1 MAFIGISIQGN
12 IISSEIIE
20 KIREEDQKLFQKPS
34 DFGLAR
40 NVTVRDE
47 INTVWS
53 SVKSYWEAFRIRR
66 DRIKEGDSGITETRQ
81 GWMMP
86 FFLEMGYDLDYQRK
100 AEIINEKLYP
110 ISHKTLNRGDFP
122 VHIAGINQSLDKR
135 SDSGGMRLSPH
146 ALVQEYVNNHEHL
159 YAIVTNGRS
168 LRLLRDATRLSRLSF
183 LEFDLERIMEDNL
196 FNEFALL
203 YRLLHVT
210 RMPESQDKGE
220 EAIIE
225 KYHQESLA
233 SGSRIR
239 EKLSE
244 AVEQAMTS
252 LANGFLIH
260 RDNERLRNAVLNNNL
275 ESSDLYLYLLRMV
288 YRMLFLMVIEERNL
302 IFPDKRDPATD
313 RFRTLYYKH
322 FSLKR
327 LRALSMV
334 SLYVDSSQSDL
345 WEGLKS
351 TFRMFEDETIG
362 DKMGIKSLGSGLFDP
377 DALGDLARVKLD
389 NDNFL
394 KVLKILTTFKND
406 NGQMVTVNYGDLDV
420 EEFGSVYEG
429 LLEYDA
435 LISIVNG
442 QPVFSFVKGTG
453 RSSSGSHYTPEE
465 LVKPLIKHSLDY
477 LIEDCINKPE
487 ERFKVSSPAFGEVSR
502 LGRDGG
508 VNKKQLQERALLSL
522 KVADVACGSGHI
534 LLSAARRIALELARV
549 RTGEDQPSPL
559 SNRMALRD
567 VIKNCIYGVDKNPLA
582 VELCKVALWLESHSP
597 GEPLGFLDHHIKCGD
612 SIVGM
617 AHREELEQGIPDEAF
632 KTLPGDEKEVAS
644 ALLKKNKSERKL
656 RDREDSGVQ
665 LTMTA
670 SMEITVQEAMAVYR
684 TLSQLPER
692 TPEEIR
698 TKEKSYRK
706 FLDSKGYTWLKAMA
720 DTQVAQ
726 FFIPKTQANKPYLI
740 TDADFRTILRGYAG
754 WQNQQTAMAKSVAQE
769 KRLFHWFLEFPEV
782 FAASKHS
789 ERGEGSQKCGFDC
802 ILGNPPFL
810 GDRRLK
816 EAFGEAFLEWIR
828 FYFTE
833 GATVDLVVYFFLRIN
848 SLLNSK
854 GFQSLIS
861 TNTVAQ
867 GKARELGLERILA
880 KGSSINF
887 VNQNIRWP
895 GKASV
900 EVSLVSIYK
909 KSFKGFKLLNG
920 HKTEFISSFFD
931 DQHSNDIPYKLSSN
945 LDKSFQGSLVLGT
958 GFILDY
964 KEANKLLDLNKSYD
978 KVIKKYLNGDP
989 LLSNP
994 KQVPDRY
1001 VIDFKNMPLKRPTTD
1016 LWESLNIDE
1025 KEYYLKNGIFSEP
1038 SYNGDVAYDFP
1049 DCIKIIEDRVKPERT
1064 RLKKDANGNEISNE
1078 YQLRYPLPI
1087 RWWRFC
1093 ETRPKLYNRI
1103 RDEKKVLLSCRVS
1116 YYVNSIF
1123 ISNEYVYDVTTNI
1136 VTRYT
1141 YHEFAFLQ
1149 SSLHEYWA
1157 WKYGSTMRFAIR
1169 YTNGDCIDTFP
1180 ILENLNKE
1188 NEQQLE
1194 TIGKAYHDHR
1204 GQLMLLIQ
1212 LGLTKTYNAFH
1223 SPAIKPHIT
1232 TLILQGKDN
1241 KTIEKHYGK
1250 DIWNLWNHLQKTAG
1264 TCSIEEAIAGII
1276 RLRELHVEMDN
1287 AVLEAYGWDTDS
1299 ENGPAIQ
1306 LRHDFYEVDYLPE
1319 NDRIRFTIHPD
1330 ARREV
1335 LKRLLELN
1343 HKIHEEEVKAGLWD
1357 KNKTKDKKIIDK
1369 RLSPDDTEDEEIL
1382 YEKESEEE
1390 QLLEAAEESK
1400 SLAFE
1405 PGTLFH
1411 SSATKGLIATSNCR
1425 VIVRNKQGKIFKYH
1439 ISPKAEKDHYTGEYR
1454 QIKPTS
1460 PMAEQM
1466 IGKSEGDGF
1475 EFGGMEYKF
1484 IMIEI

>member
-1 MAFIGISIQGN
+1 MAFIGINIQGN

-34 DFGLAR
+34 DFDLPR

-66 DRIKEGDSGITETRQ
+66 DRIREGDSGITETRQ

-86 FFLEMGYDLDYQRK
+86 FFLELGYDLDYQRK
-100 AEIINEKLYP
+100 AEIINDKLYP
-110 ISHKTLNRGDFP
+110 ISHKTLNHGDFP

-210 RMPESQDKGE
+210 RMPENQEKGE

-260 RDNERLRNAVLNNNL
+260 RDNDQLRNAVQNNNL
-275 ESSDLYLYLLRMV
+275 EPSELYLYLLRMV

-302 IFPDKRDPATD
+302 IFPDKRDPAAD
-313 RFRTLYYKH
+313 RFRTLYYRH

-334 SLYVDSSQSDL
+334 SLYVDSAQSDL
-345 WEGLKS
+345 WESLKS

-389 NDNFL
+389 NATFL

-406 NGQMVTVNYGDLDV
+406 SGQMVTVNYGDLDV

-435 LISIVNG
+435 SISIVNG
-442 QPVFSFVKGTG
+442 QPVFSFVKGSG

-477 LIEDCINKPE
+477 LIEDCLNKPE
-487 ERFKVSSPAFGEVSR
+487 ERLQVSSPGSGEVPR

-508 VNKKQLQERALLSL
+508 VNKKPLQERALLSL

-612 SIVGM
+612 SIVGL
-617 AHREELEQGIPDEAF
+617 AHREELEKGIPDEAF
-632 KTLPGDEKEVAS
+632 KTLPGDEKEIAS
-644 ALLKKNKSERKL
+644 AILKKNKAERKL

-665 LTMTA
+665 LTMTS
-670 SMEITVQEAMAVYR
+670 SMENTVQEAMAEYR

-726 FFIPKTQANKPYLI
+726 FFIPKTRANQPYLI
-740 TDADFRTILRGYAG
+740 TDADYRTMLRGFAG
-754 WQNQQTAMAKSVAQE
+754 WQNQQTAKAVAVEQD
-769 KRLFHWFLEFPEV
+769 KRFFHWFLEFPEI
-782 FAASKHS
+782 FQQ
-789 ERGEGSQKCGFDC
+789 GGFDC

-810 GDRRLK
+810 GGLRISLNNGLDYL
-816 EAFGEAFLEWIR
+816 GFLI
-828 FYFTE
+828 YNNPGT
-833 GATVDLVVYFFLRIN
+833 GGTSDLVSYFFRKAY
-848 SLLNSK
+848 SLIKNDS
-854 GFQSLIS
+854 FISLIS
-861 TNTVAQ
+861 TNTISQ
-867 GKARELGLERILA
+867 GATRKGTLEYIIE
-880 KGSSINF
+880 KGGKITHA
-887 VNQNIRWP
+887 IKTIEWP
-895 GKASV
+895 GQASV
-900 EVSLVSIYK
+900 YVSLLSIFK
-909 KSFKGFKLLNG
+909 GNWNKSFYLNN
-920 HKTEFISSFFD
+920 KSVRNISSFLD
-931 DQHSNDIPYKLSSN
+931 EETDKIGPLILKSNES
-945 LDKSFQGSLVLGT
+945 KSYMGSFVLGS
-958 GFILDY
+958 GFIISREEYNQLIVENIRN
-964 KEANKLLDLNKSYD
+964 KEVLFPYIGGDDINTNIDQSPSRFIIFFKEFELKYCQENYPKVFEIIERRVRPERESITYSKKASKKWWIYERSRMELYD
-978 KVIKKYLNGDP
+978 KINDLQRLLVISTNTKPVAFVFINKD
-989 LLSNP
+989 
-994 KQVPDRY
+994 V
-1001 VIDFKNMPLKRPTTD
+1001 VIDIKAVAF
-1016 LWESLNIDE
+1016 
-1025 KEYYLKNGIFSEP
+1025 IFDS
-1038 SYNGDVAYDFP
+1038 SKF
-1049 DCIKIIEDRVKPERT
+1049 
-1064 RLKKDANGNEISNE
+1064 
-1078 YQLRYPLPI
+1078 
-1087 RWWRFC
+1087 F
-1093 ETRPKLYNRI
+1093 
-1103 RDEKKVLLSCRVS
+1103 
-1116 YYVNSIF
+1116 SI
-1123 ISNEYVYDVTTNI
+1123 
-1136 VTRYT
+1136 
-1141 YHEFAFLQ
+1141 LQ
-1149 SSLHEYWA
+1149 STLHTSWA
-1157 WKYGSTMRFAIR
+1157 WKYGTTLGVGTLTYTPSEIFHTYPFPPHLDIKNGEDLEIIGEDYHQIR
-1169 YTNGDCIDTFP
+1169 C
-1180 ILENLNKE
+1180 
-1188 NEQQLE
+1188 
-1194 TIGKAYHDHR
+1194 
-1204 GQLMLLIQ
+1204 QLMLKMQ
-1212 LGLTKTYNAFH
+1212 LGLTKTYNAFNT
-1223 SPAIKPHIT
+1223 PDIKPEIT
-1232 TLILQGKDN
+1232 PAALQGKD
-1241 KTIEKHYGK
+1241 KKAIEKQYGK
-1250 DIWNLWNHLQKTAG
+1250 EMWNLWNHLQKTPG
-1264 TCSIEEAIAGII
+1264 TCSIEEVIAGIV

-1287 AVLEAYGWDTDS
+1287 AVLVAYGWDSDS
-1299 ENGPAIQ
+1299 EYGPAIQ

-1330 ARREV
+1330 SRREV

-1357 KNKTKDKKIIDK
+1357 KNKTKDKKLKDK
-1369 RLSPDDTEDEEIL
+1369 SISTDDSEDEEL
-1382 YEKESEEE
+1382 NYKEEGEEE

-1411 SSATKGLIATSNCR
+1411 SAQEKGLIATSNCR
-1425 VIVRNKQGKIFKYH
+1425 VVIRNKQGQIFKYH
-1439 ISPKAEKDHYTGEYR
+1439 ITPKAEKDQYTGEYR

-1460 PMAEQM
+1460 SMAEAIM
-1466 IGKSEGDGF
+1466 GKKEGEEF
-1475 EFGGMEYKF
+1475 EFGGMDF
-1484 IMIEI
+1484 SLDIIEN

>member
-146 ALVQEYVNNHEHL
+146 ALVQEYVNNHDHL

-260 RDNERLRNAVLNNNL
+260 RDNERLRNAVLNNNM

-302 IFPDKRDPATD
+302 IFPDKRDPAND

-327 LRALSMV
+327 LRALSLV

-435 LISIVNG
+435 SISTVNG

-487 ERFKVSSPAFGEVSR
+487 ERLQISSPGSGEVAGVWREAKLQMGTNQFSR
-502 LGRDGG
+502 QRPDGG
-508 VNKKQLQERALLSL
+508 VNNKLLQERALLSL

-612 SIVGM
+612 SIVGL
-617 AHREELEQGIPDEAF
+617 AHREELEKGIPDEAF

-670 SMEITVQEAMAVYR
+670 SMENTVQEAMAEYR

-698 TKEKSYRK
+698 AKEKSYRK

-754 WQNQQTAMAKSVAQE
+754 WQNQQTAKAVAVAQD
-769 KRLFHWFLEFPEV
+769 KRFFHWFLEFPEI
-782 FAASKHS
+782 
-789 ERGEGSQKCGFDC
+789 SQKGGFDC

-810 GDRRLK
+810 GGKKISTFNGDDYLNYIK
-816 EAFGEAFLEWIR
+816 ALFPETGSS
-828 FYFTE
+828 
-833 GATVDLVVYFFLRIN
+833 DLVGYFFRKTNNLLENEKFQALIATNTICQGDTREVALDF
-848 SLLNSK
+848 LLNHNNQIVFAVKSTPWP
-854 GFQSLIS
+854 GTAGVSVSLIS
-861 TNTVAQ
+861 
-867 GKARELGLERILA
+867 
-880 KGSSINF
+880 
-887 VNQNIRWP
+887 
-895 GKASV
+895 
-900 EVSLVSIYK
+900 IYK
-909 KSFKGFKLLNG
+909 GAKSSNIILNG
-920 HKTEFISSFFD
+920 KKVDFINSYLEDENQQSKPFE
-931 DQHSNDIPYKLSSN
+931 LSAN
-945 LDKSFQGSLVLGT
+945 FNTSFQGTLVLGT
-958 GFILDY
+958 GFILEEQ
-964 KEANKLLDLNKSYD
+964 EAKDIINKDSKYNDVIISY
-978 KVIKKYLNGDP
+978 INGDDVN
-989 LLSNP
+989 SNP
-994 KQVPDRY
+994 NQLASRKIIFFRQWTEDYCKTNYPKCYEILYEKVKPQRDEIISRGKQIHTYNFWEFWDLRPYLYNAIKDKKRVLVSSRVSKY
-1001 VIDFKNMPLKRPTTD
+1001 VNHSIVKKDQ
-1016 LWESLNIDE
+1016 
-1025 KEYYLKNGIFSEP
+1025 IF
-1038 SYNGDVAYDFP
+1038 DVATN
-1049 DCIKIIEDRVKPERT
+1049 VVA
-1064 RLKKDANGNEISNE
+1064 KD
-1078 YQLRYPLPI
+1078 
-1087 RWWRFC
+1087 
-1093 ETRPKLYNRI
+1093 
-1103 RDEKKVLLSCRVS
+1103 D
-1116 YYVNSIF
+1116 F
-1123 ISNEYVYDVTTNI
+1123 ISYV
-1136 VTRYT
+1136 
-1141 YHEFAFLQ
+1141 FLQ
-1149 SSLHEYWA
+1149 STIHQEWA
-1157 WKYGSTMRFAIR
+1157 WKNASTLESRIR
-1169 YTNGDCIDTFP
+1169 YINRDCIDTFP
-1180 ILENLNKE
+1180 ILKLNDDKKK
-1188 NEQQLE
+1188 QRLE
-1194 TIGKAYHDHR
+1194 DIGEIYHEHR
-1204 GQLMLLIQ
+1204 RLLMLKMN
-1212 LGLTKTYNAFH
+1212 LGLTKTYNTFH
-1223 SPAIKPHIT
+1223 SHEIKSSIIT
-1232 TLILQGKDN
+1232 DLLDRKDK
-1241 KTIEKHYGK
+1241 KTIEKQFGK
-1250 DIWNLWNHLQKTAG
+1250 EVWNLWNHLQKTTD
-1264 TCSIEEAIAGII
+1264 TCSLEEAIAGIV
-1276 RLRELHVEMDN
+1276 RLRKLQEEMDN
-1287 AVLEAYGWDTDS
+1287 AVLETYGWATDS

-1357 KNKTKDKKIIDK
+1357 KNKTKVKKTIDK

-1382 YEKESEEE
+1382 YEQEDEEE
-1390 QLLEAAEESK
+1390 QLPAAAEE
-1400 SLAFE
+1400 LPIPAFE

-1411 SSATKGLIATSNCR
+1411 TTSASRLSVTDNCR
-1425 VIVRNKQGKIFKYH
+1425 VVIRNKQGQIFKYH
-1439 ISPKAEKDHYTGEYR
+1439 ISSKAEKDHYSGEYR

-1460 PMAEQM
+1460 PMAEAM
-1466 IGKSEGDGF
+1466 MGEKEGDGF
-1475 EFGGMEYKF
+1475 EFGGVGYRIVK
-1484 IMIEI
+1484 IMI

>member
-1 MAFIGISIQGN
+1 MAFIGINIQGN

-34 DFGLAR
+34 DFGLPR
-40 NVTVRDE
+40 NVTVRNE

-66 DRIKEGDSGITETRQ
+66 DRIREGDSGITETRQ

-100 AEIINEKLYP
+100 AEIINDKLYP

-210 RMPESQDKGE
+210 RMPENQEKGE

-252 LANGFLIH
+252 LANGFLVH
-260 RDNERLRNAVLNNNL
+260 RNNERLRNAVLNNDL

-327 LRALSMV
+327 LRALSLV
-334 SLYVDSSQSDL
+334 SLYVDSAQSDL

-389 NDNFL
+389 NATFL

-406 NGQMVTVNYGDLDV
+406 SGQMVTVNYGDLDV

-435 LISIVNG
+435 SVSLVSG
-442 QPVFSFVKGTG
+442 KPVFSFVKGTG

-477 LIEDCINKPE
+477 LIEDCISNPDA
-487 ERFKVSSPAFGEVSR
+487 RLKVSSPGSGEVSR
-502 LGRDGG
+502 LGRDRG
-508 VNKKQLQERALLSL
+508 VNNKLLQENALLSL

-612 SIVGM
+612 SIVGL
-617 AHREELEQGIPDEAF
+617 AHREELDKGIPDEAF
-632 KTLPGDEKEVAS
+632 KTLPGDEKEVTS
-644 ALLKKNKSERKL
+644 ALLKKNKAERKL

-665 LTMTA
+665 LTMTS
-670 SMEITVQEAMAVYR
+670 SMENTVQEAMAEYR
-684 TLSQLPER
+684 TLNQLPER

-726 FFIPKTQANKPYLI
+726 FFIPKTLANRERLV
-740 TDADFRTILRGYAG
+740 TDGFFRTMVRGYEG
-754 WQNQQTAMAKSVAQE
+754 WQNTKTAFAKPIAEQ
-769 KRLFHWFLEFPEV
+769 KRFFHWFLEFPEV
-782 FAASKHS
+782 FQW
-789 ERGEGSQKCGFDC
+789 GGFDC
-802 ILGNPPFL
+802 VLGNPPYL
-810 GDRRLK
+810 GGKKINEFVGDDYVK
-816 EAFGEAFLEWIR
+816 YIR
-828 FYFTE
+828 IYFIK
-833 GATVDLVVYFFLRIN
+833 TVGQTDLVAFFVRRFFQII
-848 SLLNSK
+848 SK
-854 GFQSLIS
+854 SGFFSFLT
-861 TNTVAQ
+861 TNTISE
-867 GKARELGLERILA
+867 GDTRESSLDFIINNEA
-880 KGSSINF
+880 KINYAETS
-887 VNQNIRWP
+887 QKWP
-895 GKASV
+895 GRANVTITIIAVHKGNLNIMPILNGK
-900 EVSLVSIYK
+900 LVNVINQYLDINIGDDRPSQLVQFK
-909 KSFKGFKLLNG
+909 GKSFEGVKIYGDGFIINNNEKEQLIKLNDKNKDVIFPYLSG
-920 HKTEFISSFFD
+920 D
-931 DQHSNDIPYKLSSN
+931 DLSSN
-945 LDKSFQGSLVLGT
+945 
-958 GFILDY
+958 
-964 KEANKLLDLNKSYD
+964 YD
-978 KVIKKYLNGDP
+978 QKF
-989 LLSNP
+989 S
-994 KQVPDRY
+994 RY
-1001 VIDFKNMPLKRPTTD
+1001 VINFFDWEEAKACQYKDCFKIVQK
-1016 LWESLNIDE
+1016 
-1025 KEYYLKNGIFSEP
+1025 K
-1038 SYNGDVAYDFP
+1038 VFP
-1049 DCIKIIEDRVKPERT
+1049 DRNMQKDVNAKKYWWQYQRMRPALSKAIKNKKNIIVITKVCKYLAFSLIENKRQIITNGVIIIAEDD
-1064 RLKKDANGNEISNE
+1064 LKIYSI
-1078 YQLRYPLPI
+1078 L
-1087 RWWRFC
+1087 
-1093 ETRPKLYNRI
+1093 
-1103 RDEKKVLLSCRVS
+1103 
-1116 YYVNSIF
+1116 NSILHIEWAATYGSSLESRF
-1123 ISNEYVYDVTTNI
+1123 RYTPSDCLETFPFPNYFDPKNEEELEVI
-1136 VTRYT
+1136 GET
-1141 YHEFAFLQ
+1141 YHE
-1149 SSLHEYWA
+1149 
-1157 WKYGSTMRFAIR
+1157 
-1169 YTNGDCIDTFP
+1169 
-1180 ILENLNKE
+1180 
-1188 NEQQLE
+1188 
-1194 TIGKAYHDHR
+1194 HR
-1204 GQLMLLIQ
+1204 RQLMLKMQ

-1223 SPAIKPHIT
+1223 APEIKPGIT
-1232 TLILQGKDN
+1232 ASVLQGKD
-1241 KTIEKHYGK
+1241 KKSIEKQYGEVV
-1250 DIWNLWNHLQKTAG
+1250 WNLWNHLHKTPG
-1264 TCSIEEAIAGII
+1264 TCSIEEAIAGIV

-1287 AVLEAYGWDTDS
+1287 AVLDAYGWASDS
-1299 ENGPAIQ
+1299 EHSPAIQ
-1306 LRHDFYEVDYLPE
+1306 LRHDFFEVDYLPE

-1357 KNKTKDKKIIDK
+1357 KNKTKDKKCKDK
-1369 RLSPDDTEDEEIL
+1369 SFPTEDSESDEFNYKEEG
-1382 YEKESEEE
+1382 EEE

-1405 PGTLFH
+1405 PGTLFNPAPVQDLK
-1411 SSATKGLIATSNCR
+1411 ATDNCR
-1425 VIVRNKQGKIFKYH
+1425 VVIRNKQGLIFKYH
-1439 ISPKAEKDHYTGEYR
+1439 ITPKAEKDRYTGEYR

-1460 PMAEQM
+1460 PMAEQI
-1466 IGKSEGDGF
+1466 IGKSEGEKF
-1475 EFGGMEYKF
+1475 EFGGMECVIVKV
-1484 IMIEI
+1484 EV